1 MLWNKH
7 IIDNWKN
14 RKALLKPEAI
24 LNVKNDNAELFLYD
38 VIGADMFG
46 GMSAKDFAGQ
56 MKDLKGVKNLDVRIN
71 SPGGDVFDGI
81 AIYNLLSQFKGN
93 KTVYIDGLAASI
105 ASVIAMAGDKV
116 IMAPEAE
123 LMVHSAWTVSQGNAQ
138 DLRKLA
144 DQLEQADTS
153 IQSIYERKTGMEKA
167 ALNDL
172 MAAETW
178 MSASKAVELKFADSI
193 VEPPLKSASNAQTT
207 KILNKLSP
215 IEVLR
220 LRAGLVGK
228 Q

>member
-7 IIDNWKN
+7 IIERWNTK
-14 RKALLKPEAI
+14 KALLKPEAI
-24 LNVKNDNAELFLYD
+24 LNVKNDSAELFLYD

-46 GMSAKDFAGQ
+46 GLSAKDFAAQ

-71 SPGGDVFDGI
+71 SPGGDVFDGL
-81 AIYNLLSQFKGN
+81 AMYALLNNFKGT

-116 IMAPEAE
+116 VMAPEAE
-123 LMVHSAWTVSQGNAQ
+123 LMIHSAWTVSQGNAK

-144 DQLEQADTS
+144 DQLEQADTN
-153 IQSIYERKTGMEKA
+153 IQAIYERKTGMDKP
-167 ALNDL
+167 ALDAL
-172 MAAETW
+172 MAEETW
-178 MSASKAVELKFADSI
+178 MSATKAVELKFADSVI
-193 VEPPLKSASNAQTT
+193 EPPAKSSPHAQTT
-207 KILNKLSP
+207 KVLNKLSP

-228 Q
+228 P